1 MRTPIVTGN
10 WKCHKTA
17 TEAVELARQLAA
29 RFPARGTPSPA
40 RMVPAR
46 SRASLDGMQDVEV
59 VVCPPFTALSAAAEA
74 LRGSTIG
81 LGAQDVF
88 WEPSGAF
95 TGEIAAPMLVELG
108 CRFCIV
114 GHSERRQYF
123 GDTDDAVNRKLRA
136 LLAAGLTPIVC
147 IGETLPQRE
156 QGETFD
162 VLRRQLEGALT
173 SLAAP
178 EGQRLV
184 IAYEPV
190 WAIGTGRNATAAQ
203 AQEAQAFIRRRLEG
217 MWTAQAAGQVRIQ
230 YGGSVNAANALE
242 LLQQADVDGALVGG
256 ASLQAD
262 SFVAIVKAASEAKLA
277 RR

>member
-1 MRTPIVTGN
+1 MRKPIVAGN
-10 WKCHKTA
+10 WKCHKTTA
-17 TEAVELARQLAA
+17 EAVELARQL
-29 RFPARGTPSPA
+29 RT
-40 RMVPAR
+40 
-46 SRASLDGMQDVEV
+46 SLDGVQDVEI
-59 VVCPPFTALSAAAEA
+59 VVCPPFTALSATAAA
-74 LRGSTIG
+74 LRGSSIG

-95 TGEIAAPMLVELG
+95 TGEIAVPMLVELG

-123 GDTDDAVNRKLRA
+123 GDTDDSVNRKLRA

-162 VLRRQLEGALT
+162 VLRRQLEGALKD
-173 SLAAP
+173 LAAP

-203 AQEAQAFIRRRLEG
+203 AQEAQAFIRRWLEG
-217 MWTAQAAGQVRIQ
+217 VWTAQAAGQVRIQ

-256 ASLQAD
+256 ASLKVD
-262 SFVAIVKAASEAKLA
+262 SFIAIVKAASEAKLV